1 MKIIKLKIFLLTFTL
16 FTSIIGR
23 AQTATEIF
31 NAFSTQNYDI
41 LKGYMD
47 NNLDVCIEEV
57 QQFNKKEVAITRLKD
72 YFSKNPIIKLENQHQ
87 GESLKN
93 ASKFHIAKLQTKK
106 GVMRL
111 FIYLENGS
119 PKNLLKEIR
128 VEKF

>member
-1 MKIIKLKIFLLTFTL
+1 MKIIKLKFFLLSITL
-16 FTSIIGR
+16 FISITGKG
-23 AQTATEIF
+23 QTATEIF

-41 LKGYMD
+41 IKGYMD

-72 YFSKNPIIKLENQHQ
+72 YFTKNPIIKLDNQHQ

-93 ASKFHIAKLQTKK
+93 ASKFHIAKIHTKN

-128 VEKF
+128 IEKF